1 MTTTMMPD
9 YTGDDQDEVVLG
21 VDTHRD
27 EHVAAVL
34 TSVGGVIATS
44 AFSTTAA
51 GYQELV
57 VWARS
62 FGSLVRAGVECTGS
76 YGAALSRHLQAAGVA
91 VTEVN
96 QTDRADRRK
105 HGKTDT
111 LDAEA
116 AARAV
121 ISGRATT
128 VAKTGDGLV
137 EAIRVMRIARSSAV
151 NAKVKAINQLK
162 AIIVG
167 ADPDLRDSLAGLG
180 PATLIRRCA
189 ELPEAADD
197 ASQVDR
203 SVVFTLRLL
212 AERIT
217 ALKAEAYALHVRI
230 RQLVDQHVPE
240 LLEQNGVGA
249 DSAAALLIAVGDNP
263 DRIHSEAS
271 FAALC
276 GASPVHASSGM
287 TSRLRLNRGGD
298 RQANAALYRIAL
310 SRLRWHE
317 PTIAYMSRRLA
328 EGKTRREIIR
338 CLKRYIARE
347 LFAIIRNPT
356 NTIGLAERRPE
367 PVPLAA

>member
-1 MTTTMMPD
+1 MTTTTMPD
-9 YTGDDQDEVVLG
+9 LPGGDQAEVVLG

-34 TSVGGVIATS
+34 SCIGGVVAT
-44 AFSTTAA
+44 ATFPTTAA
-51 GYQELV
+51 GYLELLG
-57 VWARS
+57 WARS
-62 FGSLVRAGVECTGS
+62 FGRLQRAGVECTGS
-76 YGAALSRHLQAAGVA
+76 YGAALSRHLQAAGIA

-105 HGKTDT
+105 RGKTDT
-111 LDAEA
+111 LDAQA

-121 ISGRATT
+121 ISGRSTT

-137 EAIRVMRIARSSAV
+137 EAIRVMRIARNSAV

-167 ADPDLRDSLAGLG
+167 ADPALRDSLAGLG

-189 ELPEAADD
+189 ELPDAAED
-197 ASQVDR
+197 ADVVDR
-203 SVVFTLRLL
+203 SVWFTLRLL
-212 AERIT
+212 AQRVI
-217 ALKAEAYALHVRI
+217 ALKTEAYELHIRI
-230 RQLVDQHVPE
+230 RSLVDRHVPE
-240 LLEQNGVGA
+240 LLEQNGVGP
-249 DSAAALLIAVGDNP
+249 DSAAALLIAAGDNP
-263 DRIHSEAS
+263 GRIQNEAG

-276 GASPVHASSGM
+276 GASPVEASSGM

-317 PTIAYMSRRLA
+317 PTIAYMNRRLA

-347 LFAIIRNPT
+347 LFTIIRNPINVT
-356 NTIGLAERRPE
+356 P
-367 PVPLAA
+367 PVLMTACHP

>member
-1 MTTTMMPD
+1 MTTTTMPD
-9 YTGDDQDEVVLG
+9 PPDDDQAEVVLG

-34 TSVGGVIATS
+34 SCLGGVVATS
-44 AFSTTAA
+44 AFPTTAA
-51 GYQELV
+51 GYGELL

-62 FGSLVRAGVECTGS
+62 FGRLKRAGIECTGS
-76 YGAALSRHLQAAGVA
+76 YGAALSRHLQAAGIA

-105 HGKTDT
+105 RGKTDT

-116 AARAV
+116 AARSV

-137 EAIRVMRIARSSAV
+137 EAIRVMRIARNSAV

-167 ADPDLRDSLAGLG
+167 ADPSLRDSLAGLG

-189 ELPEAADD
+189 ELPDVADD
-197 ASQVDR
+197 TGDVGE

-212 AERIT
+212 AQRII
-217 ALKAEAYALHVRI
+217 ALKAEAYALHIRI
-230 RQLVDQHVPE
+230 RSLVNRQVPE
-240 LLEQNGVGA
+240 LLEQNGVGP
-249 DSAAALLIAVGDNP
+249 DSAAALLIAAGDNP
-263 DRIHSEAS
+263 ERICSEAG

-276 GASPVHASSGM
+276 GTSPVEASSGM
-287 TSRLRLNRGGD
+287 TSRRRVNRGGD
-298 RQANAALYRIAL
+298 RQANAALYRITL

-317 PTIAYMSRRLA
+317 PTIVYMNRRLA

-347 LFAIIRNPT
+347 LFTIIRNPT
-356 NTIGLAERRPE
+356 GATDARPA
-367 PVPLAA
+367 LGAA